1 MQAKASSA
9 LLAAM
14 LILISGCHKQGTGSL
29 REQPDAI
36 VPFNFAQA
44 MKMFYGNFDAEKQT
58 SVTSLPKEKTSLPAA
73 GEEQMTVRPLF
84 HAYTSDG
91 GVQNFIL
98 VSYAVPPAYG
108 CHACAPIIGMA
119 TFSQKGSM
127 WTMDASNR
135 AITDAGGWGEPP
147 KDIRLVQAGPN
158 HHAVQ
163 IMDFGGG
170 QGETTTVLKLLIP
183 WNDTVTLALERII
196 ADDDKGLCTPNGG
209 LPCYANHREVT
220 FVPNDKV
227 EYYDLEL
234 KLAGTD
240 LPVSD
245 AAASEP
251 ARKVSGT
258 EILRFE
264 NGKYIQ
270 VSRQGDLTTIDRAV
284 AQREGLK

>member
-1 MQAKASSA
+1 
-9 LLAAM
+9 M
-14 LILISGCHKQGTGSL
+14 LIFISGCNKQGTGSL
-29 REQPDAI
+29 REQPDAA

-58 SVTSLPKEKTSLPAA
+58 SVTSLPKEKTSIPAA
-73 GEEQMTVRPLF
+73 GKEQMAVRLLF
-84 HAYTSDG
+84 HAFTSDG
-91 GVQNFIL
+91 GARNFTL
-98 VSYAVPPAYG
+98 VTYAVPSDYG
-108 CHACAPIIGMA
+108 CHSCAPIIGMA
-119 TFSQKGSM
+119 TFSQKGPE

-135 AITDAGGWGEPP
+135 AVTISGGWGGPP
-147 KDIRLVQAGPN
+147 KDIQLVQIGTN

-163 IMDFGGG
+163 IMDVGGG

-183 WNDTVTLALERII
+183 WHDTVTLGLERII

-220 FVPNDKV
+220 FASNDKV
-227 EYYDLEL
+227 EYYNLEL

-240 LPVSD
+240 LPDSD
-245 AAASEP
+245 AATLNR

-258 EILRFE
+258 EILKFE
-264 NGKYIQ
+264 NGKYVQ
-270 VSRQGDLTTIDRAV
+270 VSRQGDLTTIDREV